1 MAAPTG
7 AIAKLLTMLCW
18 VRVVAQIE
26 VLQRLALT
34 KSLCRS
40 YSKSPETKNR
50 LRLQLFCDWQLLRAS
65 QLRVE
70 AQKRR

>member
-1 MAAPTG
+1 MGAAFFVGGGMAAPTG
-7 AIAKLLTMLCW
+7 ATAKLLTMLCW

-34 KSLCRS
+34 KSLCQS

-50 LRLQLFCDWQLLRAS
+50 SELQLFC
-65 QLRVE
+65 
-70 AQKRR
+70 